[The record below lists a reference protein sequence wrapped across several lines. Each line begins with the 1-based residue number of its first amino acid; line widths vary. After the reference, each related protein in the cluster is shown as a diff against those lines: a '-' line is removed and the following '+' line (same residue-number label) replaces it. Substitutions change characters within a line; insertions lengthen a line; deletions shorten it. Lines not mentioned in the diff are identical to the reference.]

1 MAAARHCRACLDSG
15 RDLNYCSW
23 ASSHP
28 QRAFAAHLI
37 HLASLV
43 SRNSLP
49 VLARDG
55 IRLREVLES
64 DAAALTAL
72 FQLPEVSQYLD
83 TPPGTIDEFIGWIAL
98 SRSRRAEGRAACYS
112 LLTGQDELSGL
123 FMALRF
129 ETPDRAEIGFAIS
142 PRLWGT
148 GIFVTAI
155 ELYLDFLFAQWGIQ
169 TLVGKTCSLNG
180 RGVGVMRKLGV
191 TVIEENE
198 KNGAVE
204 YVWTLDRNA
213 ALRAQGSESN
223 PESPESPSG
232 PRA

>member
-1 MAAARHCRACLDSG
+1 
-15 RDLNYCSW
+15 
-23 ASSHP
+23 
-28 QRAFAAHLI
+28 LI
-37 HLASLV
+37 HLASLE

-55 IRLREVLES
+55 LRLREVHES

-72 FQLPEVSQYLD
+72 FKLPEVSQYLD

-98 SRSRRAEGRAACYS
+98 SRSRRAEGKAACFS
-112 LLTGQDELSGL
+112 LLTGQGEVSGL
-123 FMALRF
+123 FMALRL
-129 ETPDRAEIGFAIS
+129 ETPDHAEIGFALS

-155 ELYLDFLFAQWGIQ
+155 ELYLDFLFTHWDVQ
-169 TLVGKTCSLNG
+169 TLVGKTSALNG

-191 TVIEENE
+191 TVIAENE

-204 YVWTLDRNA
+204 YVWTLERDA
-213 ALRAQGSESN
+213 ALRVLSSESN
-223 PESPESPSG
+223 PGSPESPSA
-232 PRA
+232 PRV